1 MTQLNFASDCNLS
14 GGKKVWISVI
24 PSESADF
31 MVFNMV
37 LADNYLTTKN
47 KKAILAE
54 IVRVLK
60 PGGYLVGQ
68 TGLGP
73 KTIRQYF
80 DEVKIGGSTFY
91 RRK

>member
-1 MTQLNFASDCNLS
+1 
-14 GGKKVWISVI
+14 
-24 PSESADF
+24 
-31 MVFNMV
+31 MV